1 MTEYPFTSALVTGA
15 SSGIGESM
23 TRRLSAAGVPVV
35 AVARRTDR
43 LDALAGELGANRANG
58 AIEVLTADLGGRLG
72 QDAVAERIGDPDRPI
87 DLLVNSAG
95 FGTNGA
101 FAELDVDRLSSEIE
115 LNVTALTRLSHAAVA
130 TMVSRGR
137 GWVLNVSSVAGFQ
150 PAPHLAVYA
159 ATKAFVTSFSES
171 LHQEV
176 RNAGVRVTALCP
188 GLTGTEFQAVSNTE
202 HYQSSLPGF
211 LWTSAEQVA
220 AAGLA
225 DAAKG
230 KALSVPG
237 LVYKAMA
244 SVSSVTPRSVLR
256 LAASL
261 VPRH

>member
-1 MTEYPFTSALVTGA
+1 MVRYPFTSALVTGA

-23 TRRLSAAGVPVV
+23 ARQLSAAGIPVV
-35 AVARRTDR
+35 VVARRTDR
-43 LDALAGELGANRANG
+43 LDALAGELGVDPANG
-58 AIEVLTADLGGRLG
+58 AIEVFPADLGSRVG
-72 QDAVAERIGDPDRPI
+72 QDAVADRIGDPERPI
-87 DLLVNSAG
+87 DLVVNSAG

-101 FAELDVDRLSSEIE
+101 VAELNIDRLSSEIE
-115 LNVTALTRLSHAAVA
+115 LNVTALTRLSHAAV
-130 TMVSRGR
+130 TVMVPRGR

-202 HYQSSLPGF
+202 HYQSTLPGF
-211 LWTSAEQVA
+211 LWMSAEQVA
-220 AAGLA
+220 VAGLA

-230 KALSVPG
+230 KAVSVPG
-237 LVYKAMA
+237 LVYKAMV

-256 LAASL
+256 LAAGL